1 MSVNIFKP
9 ELWSRTILN
18 ELDTMTSM
26 RKHSDYRFNQEI
38 KYGTKLHITEAG
50 GTTIRDYTPGVDI
63 QLENADGKDVVLE
76 ITERKY
82 FAKYYD
88 DVDMVQSIKGV
99 MENDM
104 KQSAKE
110 LRLTADKFVANKL
123 KDGIINGVTFN
134 SDEAGKSETRK
145 IKCSEPYTVAKSTIV
160 RTVEDGLTYLYSMNV
175 TPETEIWGEFSPVMY
190 SYMREYLTE
199 LATSNLDL
207 MKRGIIGR
215 YNNVNIT
222 IENVLPNNTV
232 NGQFVRYNFLRTGKA
247 FAFAEQIDK
256 IRATEK
262 ERGFGDIVKGLYVYG
277 GVIVRPYEA
286 YAIAEKCATDVP
298 TI

>member
-1 MSVNIFKP
+1 MSVAIFKP
-9 ELWSRTILN
+9 ELWSKVILN
-18 ELDTMTSM
+18 ELDTMTGM

-38 KYGTKLHITEAG
+38 HYGTKLHITEAG
-50 GTTIRDYTPGVDI
+50 GTTIRDYTPGNDI
-63 QLENADGKDVVLE
+63 TLENAEGLNVELE
-76 ITERKY
+76 ITEQKY

-88 DVDMVQSIKGV
+88 NVDMVQAIEGV

-104 KQSAKE
+104 KESAKALKLE
-110 LRLTADKFVANKL
+110 ADKFVANKL
-123 KDGIINGVTFN
+123 KDGIVNGVNFTDGTVTEN
-134 SDEAGKSETRK
+134 RK
-145 IKCSEPYTVAKSTIV
+145 IKVSTTYTPAKATIV
-160 RTVEDGLTYLYSMNV
+160 RAIEDGLTYLYSMNV
-175 TPETEIWGEFSPVMY
+175 TPETEIWGELSPVMY
-190 SYMREYLTE
+190 SYLRENLTE

-222 IENVLPNNTV
+222 IENVLPNATV
-232 NGQFVRYNFLRTGKA
+232 QGQFVRYNFLRTGKA

-256 IRATEK
+256 VSAVEK

-277 GVIVRPYEA
+277 GVLVRPYEV

>member
-1 MSVNIFKP
+1 MSVAIFKP
-9 ELWSRTILN
+9 ELWSKVILT
-18 ELDTMTSM
+18 ELDTMTGM

-50 GTTIRDYTPGVDI
+50 GTTIRDYTPGNDI
-63 QLENADGKDVVLE
+63 TLENHDGLNVVLE

-88 DVDMVQSIKGV
+88 DVDMVQSIDGV
-99 MENDM
+99 METDM
-104 KQSAKE
+104 KESAKALKLE
-110 LRLTADKFVANKL
+110 ADKFVANKL
-123 KDGIINGVTFN
+123 KDGIVNGVNFTDGTVTEN
-134 SDEAGKSETRK
+134 RK
-145 IKCSEPYTVAKSTIV
+145 IKVSDPYTVAKATIV
-160 RTVEDGLTYLYSMNV
+160 RTIEDGLTYLYAHNV

-190 SYMREYLTE
+190 SYLRENLTE

-215 YNNVNIT
+215 YNNVNVT
-222 IENVLPNNTV
+222 IENVLPNATV
-232 NGQFVRYNFLRTGKA
+232 SGQFVRYNFLRTGKA
-247 FAFAEQIDK
+247 LAFAEQIDQVK
-256 IRATEK
+256 AVEK

-277 GVIVRPYEA
+277 AVLVRPYEV

>member
-1 MSVNIFKP
+1 MSVAIFKP
-9 ELWSRTILN
+9 ELWSRVILN
-18 ELDTMTSM
+18 ELDTMTGM

-50 GTTIRDYTPGVDI
+50 GTTIRDYTPGNDI
-63 QLENADGKDVVLE
+63 TLENFDGLNVELE
-76 ITERKY
+76 ITEQKY

-88 DVDMVQSIKGV
+88 NVDTVQAIDGV

-104 KQSAKE
+104 KESAKALKLE
-110 LRLTADKFVANKL
+110 ADKFVANKL
-123 KDGIINGVTFN
+123 KDGIVNGVNFTDGTVTEN
-134 SDEAGKSETRK
+134 RK
-145 IKCSEPYTVAKSTIV
+145 IKVSSPYTVAKATIV
-160 RTVEDGLTYLYSMNV
+160 RTIEDGLTYLYSMNV

-215 YNNVNIT
+215 YNNVNVC
-222 IENVLPNNTV
+222 IENVLPNATV
-232 NGQFVRYNFLRTGKA
+232 QGQFVRYNFLRTGKA

-256 IRATEK
+256 VSAVEK

-277 GVIVRPYEA
+277 GVLVRPYEV

>member
-1 MSVNIFKP
+1 MSVAIFKP
-9 ELWSRTILN
+9 ELWSRVILN
-18 ELDTMTSM
+18 ELDTMTGM

-50 GTTIRDYTPGVDI
+50 GTTIRDYTPGNDI
-63 QLENADGKDVVLE
+63 TLENFDGLNVELE
-76 ITERKY
+76 ITEQKY

-88 DVDMVQSIKGV
+88 NVDTVQAIDGV

-104 KQSAKE
+104 KESAKALKLE
-110 LRLTADKFVANKL
+110 ADKFVANKL
-123 KDGIINGVTFN
+123 KDGIVNGVNFTDGTVTEN
-134 SDEAGKSETRK
+134 RK
-145 IKCSEPYTVAKSTIV
+145 IKVSSPYTVAKATIV
-160 RTVEDGLTYLYSMNV
+160 RTIEDGLTYLYSMNV

-190 SYMREYLTE
+190 SYLRENLTE
-199 LATSNLDL
+199 LATANLDL

-215 YNNVNIT
+215 YNNVNVC
-222 IENVLPNNTV
+222 IENVLPNATV
-232 NGQFVRYNFLRTGKA
+232 QGQFVRYNFLRTGKA

-256 IRATEK
+256 ISAVEK

-277 GVIVRPYEA
+277 GVLVRPYEV

>member
-1 MSVNIFKP
+1 MSVAIFKP
-9 ELWSRTILN
+9 ELWSKVILN
-18 ELDTMTSM
+18 ELDTMTGM

-50 GTTIRDYTPGVDI
+50 GTTIRDYTPGNDI
-63 QLENADGKDVVLE
+63 TLENADGLNVELE

-88 DVDMVQSIKGV
+88 NVDMVQAIDGV

-104 KQSAKE
+104 KESAKALKLE
-110 LRLTADKFVANKL
+110 ADKFVANKL
-123 KDGIINGVTFN
+123 KDGIVNGVNFTDGTVTEN
-134 SDEAGKSETRK
+134 RK
-145 IKCSEPYTVAKSTIV
+145 IKVSSPYTVAKATIV
-160 RTVEDGLTYLYSMNV
+160 RTVEDGLTYLYSKNV

-190 SYMREYLTE
+190 SYFRENLTE

-215 YNNVNIT
+215 YNNVNVT
-222 IENVLPNNTV
+222 IENVLPNATV
-232 NGQFVRYNFLRTGKA
+232 QGQFVRYNFLRTGKA

-256 IRATEK
+256 ISAVEK

-277 GVIVRPYEA
+277 GVLVRPYEV

>member
-1 MSVNIFKP
+1 MSVAIFKP
-9 ELWSRTILN
+9 ELWSRIILN

-26 RKHSDYRFNQEI
+26 RNHSDYRFNQEI

-50 GTTIRDYTPGVDI
+50 GTTIRDYTPGSDI
-63 QLENADGKDVVLE
+63 TLENAEGLNVVLE
-76 ITERKY
+76 ITEQKY

-88 DVDMVQSIKGV
+88 NVDMTQAIDGV
-99 MENDM
+99 MENDA
-104 KQSAKE
+104 KQSAKALKLE
-110 LRLTADKFVANKL
+110 ADKFVANKL
-123 KDGIINGVTFN
+123 KDGVINGVNFTDGTVTEN
-134 SDEAGKSETRK
+134 RK
-145 IKCSEPYTVAKSTIV
+145 IKASSTYTPAKATIV
-160 RTVEDGLTYLYSMNV
+160 RTIEDGLTYLYSMNV
-175 TPETEIWGEFSPVMY
+175 TPETEIWGELSPVMY
-190 SYMREYLTE
+190 SYLREYLTE
-199 LATSNLDL
+199 LATNNLDL

-232 NGQFVRYNFLRTGKA
+232 GGQFVRYNFLRTGKA

-256 IRATEK
+256 VSAVEK

-277 GVIVRPYEA
+277 GVLVRPYEA
-286 YAIAEKCATDVP
+286 YAILEKCATDVP

>member
-1 MSVNIFKP
+1 MSVAIFKP
-9 ELWSRTILN
+9 ELWSRVILN
-18 ELDTMTSM
+18 ELDTMTGM

-50 GTTIRDYTPGVDI
+50 GTTIRDYTPGNDI
-63 QLENADGKDVVLE
+63 TLENFDGLNVELE
-76 ITERKY
+76 ITEQKY

-88 DVDMVQSIKGV
+88 NVDTVQAIDGV

-104 KQSAKE
+104 KESAKALKLE
-110 LRLTADKFVANKL
+110 ADKFVANKL
-123 KDGIINGVTFN
+123 KDGIVNGVNFTDGTVTEN
-134 SDEAGKSETRK
+134 RK
-145 IKCSEPYTVAKSTIV
+145 IKVSSPYTVAKATIV
-160 RTVEDGLTYLYSMNV
+160 RTIEDGLTYLYSMNV

-190 SYMREYLTE
+190 SYLRENLTE

-215 YNNVNIT
+215 YNNVNVC
-222 IENVLPNNTV
+222 IENVLPNATV
-232 NGQFVRYNFLRTGKA
+232 QGQFVRYNFLRTGKA

-256 IRATEK
+256 VSAVEK

-277 GVIVRPYEA
+277 GVLVRPYEV

>member
-1 MSVNIFKP
+1 MSVAIFKP

-18 ELDTMTSM
+18 ELDTMTGM
-26 RKHSDYRFNQEI
+26 RKHSDYKFNQEI

-50 GTTIRDYTPGVDI
+50 GTTIRDYTPGNDI
-63 QLENADGKDVVLE
+63 TLENADGLNVVLE
-76 ITERKY
+76 ITEQKY

-88 DVDMVQSIKGV
+88 NVDMVQAIDGV

-104 KQSAKE
+104 KESAKALKLE
-110 LRLTADKFVANKL
+110 ADKFVANKL
-123 KDGIINGVTFN
+123 KDGIVNGVNFTDGTVTEN
-134 SDEAGKSETRK
+134 RK
-145 IKCSEPYTVAKSTIV
+145 IKVSSPYTVAKATIV
-160 RTVEDGLTYLYSMNV
+160 RTIEDGLTYLYSMNV

-190 SYMREYLTE
+190 SYLRENLTE

-215 YNNVNIT
+215 YNNVNVT
-222 IENVLPNNTV
+222 IENVLPNATV
-232 NGQFVRYNFLRTGKA
+232 QGQFVRYNFLRTGKA

-256 IRATEK
+256 VSAVEK

-277 GVIVRPYEA
+277 GVLVRPYEV

>member
-1 MSVNIFKP
+1 MSVAIFKP
-9 ELWSRTILN
+9 ELWSKVILN
-18 ELDTMTSM
+18 ELDTMTGM

-50 GTTIRDYTPGVDI
+50 GTTIRDYTPGNDI
-63 QLENADGKDVVLE
+63 TLENAEGLNVVLE
-76 ITERKY
+76 ITEQKY

-88 DVDMVQSIKGV
+88 NVDMVQAIDGV

-104 KQSAKE
+104 KESAKALKLE
-110 LRLTADKFVANKL
+110 ADKFVANKL
-123 KDGIINGVTFN
+123 KDGIVNGVNFTDGTVTEN
-134 SDEAGKSETRK
+134 RK
-145 IKCSEPYTVAKSTIV
+145 IKVSSPYTVAKATIV
-160 RTVEDGLTYLYSMNV
+160 RTIEDGLTYLYSMNV
-175 TPETEIWGEFSPVMY
+175 TPETEIWGELSPVMY
-190 SYMREYLTE
+190 SYLRENLTE

-215 YNNVNIT
+215 YNNVNVT
-222 IENVLPNNTV
+222 IENVLPNATV
-232 NGQFVRYNFLRTGKA
+232 QGQFVRYNFLRTGKA

-256 IRATEK
+256 ISAVEK

-277 GVIVRPYEA
+277 GVLVRPYEV